1 MRVYLIRHGQT
12 TSDVEE
18 KYNGWYDD
26 HLTNKGKLQ
35 ASELAKKLSEKLIE
49 KVFVSPRIRTI
60 ETALIIAKELPVKF
74 DVVNEFGERNSYGVL
89 TGLTKKEALEKF
101 PDEVEELEANKPYQ
115 KVKDCEDYYDFAQ
128 KVISKFNEMIENEF
142 FMETQGLAII
152 THGATIST
160 IFREVLGFEINGIKD
175 CAIFE
180 LEFDGD
186 GYEILYAKD
195 VLEMIADN

>member
-1 MRVYLIRHGQT
+1 MKIYLIRHGQT
-12 TSDVEE
+12 TSDVEQ

-26 HLTNKGKLQ
+26 HLTEKGKLQ
-35 ASELAKKLSEKLIE
+35 ACELAEKLSEKTIE

-60 ETALIIAKELPVKF
+60 ETSLIIAKGLPVKF

-89 TGLTKKEALEKF
+89 TGLTKKEAMEKY
-101 PDEVEELEANKPYQ
+101 PDEVEELEVNKPYQ
-115 KVKDCEDYYDFAQ
+115 KVKGCEDYYEFAE
-128 KVISKFNEMIENEF
+128 KVIAKFNELIENEF
-142 FMETQGLAII
+142 LSETEGIAII

-160 IFREVLGFEINGIKD
+160 IFREVLGFEVNGIKD

-180 LEFDGD
+180 LEFDGE

-195 VLEMIADN
+195 AEEIYAEN